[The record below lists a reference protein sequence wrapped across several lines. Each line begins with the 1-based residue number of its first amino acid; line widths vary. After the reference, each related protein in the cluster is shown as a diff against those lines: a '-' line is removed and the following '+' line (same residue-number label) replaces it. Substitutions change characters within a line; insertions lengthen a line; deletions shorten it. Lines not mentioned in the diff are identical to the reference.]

1 MTDYRSLEQK
11 VRDIVR
17 EQTNSQKREN
27 VTNVGRPNTPAPETK
42 VGRPDT
48 AESPLSTKSTLA
60 KTAEI
65 QRKVIEGN
73 QMMYSD
79 KTFGLPSSVID
90 AARAIMVNEDNGAET
105 LQHAQA
111 KTVVGGKTKV
121 IINPKTSDRS
131 DDDTLDSGRKASTV
145 KESIL
150 DGMTLVEGAKTH
162 FNVGSKKLSLAKGDP
177 VTFRHFKTGERVT
190 GTFHSKTM
198 IGGLPYVHVHLPD
211 NTSMAVPPHQVIH
224 NYDANEMP
232 QPIKPVKEDVAEGKR
247 IGPEWEK
254 SSPEE
259 RKSTVKKEAKEIS
272 AKTGGEVKE
281 QQIIDET
288 PSQQRAM
295 TIKAYNNGGSISKHT
310 ADVNAGLHPR
320 HVHVVPTDSSH
331 EKFAVHSVGSAVHSI
346 KPGDHLSSSDLDDL
360 GNSGH
365 KVREIR
371 ESSDQLSDSELARLE
386 QIAATLELTLESSN
400 PFNVG
405 DTVMHKHAVKGEKP
419 FKVTNKQSDYI
430 KLDRPISSVFPETA
444 LLHHSNFKKVNE
456 SLELDEAKRGR
467 PAKNAGPAA
476 PGDDEEHE
484 HPIMQLRKAIVT
496 NGNYQITHLN
506 GQKTNVTPQLA
517 QHALNIHNGLK
528 TADQKQ
534 KLADAIHASHDSM
547 KKALS

>member
-11 VRDIVR
+11 VRDLVR
-17 EQTNSQKREN
+17 EQTNSQKRET

-60 KTAEI
+60 RTAEI

-90 AARAIMVNEDNGAET
+90 AARSIMVNEADGAET

-131 DDDTLDSGRKASTV
+131 DDDTLDSGRKTSTV

-177 VTFRHFKTGERVT
+177 VTFRHFRTGERVT

-211 NTSMAVPPHQVIH
+211 NTSMAVPPHQVIN

-281 QQIIDET
+281 
-288 PSQQRAM
+288 
-295 TIKAYNNGGSISKHT
+295 
-310 ADVNAGLHPR
+310 
-320 HVHVVPTDSSH
+320 
-331 EKFAVHSVGSAVHSI
+331 
-346 KPGDHLSSSDLDDL
+346 
-360 GNSGH
+360 
-365 KVREIR
+365 
-371 ESSDQLSDSELARLE
+371 SSDQLSDSELTRLE
-386 QIAATLELTLESSN
+386 QIAAT
-400 PFNVG
+400 
-405 DTVMHKHAVKGEKP
+405 
-419 FKVTNKQSDYI
+419 
-430 KLDRPISSVFPETA
+430 
-444 LLHHSNFKKVNE
+444 
-456 SLELDEAKRGR
+456 LELDEAKRGR

-476 PGDDEEHE
+476 PSDGEKHE
-484 HPIMQLRKAIVT
+484 HPIMQLRKAIAT
-496 NGNYQITHLN
+496 NGKYQITHLN

-517 QHALNIHNGLK
+517 QHALNIHNSLK
-528 TADQKQ
+528 TAEQKQ